1 MNWLPR
7 FFQIIFKILFFILS
21 ICLICGFLYWV
32 TLPSHP
38 YKDMARLWGV
48 IGGVAG
54 IFIVYTLILGTV
66 GLEWKK
72 KTTTRVYNPIFILLL
87 IAIIKLLF

>member
-1 MNWLPR
+1 
-7 FFQIIFKILFFILS
+7 
-21 ICLICGFLYWV
+21 
-32 TLPSHP
+32 
-38 YKDMARLWGV
+38 MARLWGV